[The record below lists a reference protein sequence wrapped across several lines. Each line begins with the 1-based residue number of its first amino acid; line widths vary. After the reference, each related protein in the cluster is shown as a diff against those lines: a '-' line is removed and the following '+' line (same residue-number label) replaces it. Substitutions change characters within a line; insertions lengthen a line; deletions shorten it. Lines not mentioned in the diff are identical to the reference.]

1 MLKQPPQAKRIKP
14 KIVASS
20 SVALTGFKFIHRRSI
35 VVHNQM
41 YYYGDQNVYVVKK
54 HKMLFE
60 FKIFG

>member
-1 MLKQPPQAKRIKP
+1 MLKQPPQDKRIRP

-41 YYYGDQNVYVVKK
+41 YQNGRRSKCVRSKPK
-54 HKMLFE
+54 IQN
-60 FKIFG
+60 FKVN